1 MNPSPTPKP
10 WRLDC
15 PAFLRASKT
24 GQTKRLESDLYGR
37 ALNERFR
44 NHASPDMTFIWFRFG
59 FLKRSFSASAHP
71 LTIGINRLRL
81 KIEPVWRH
89 SIRMLSDWTPYP
101 LTRRKAFDGYAP
113 RREKKR

>member
-1 MNPSPTPKP
+1 MNPSPALKP

-37 ALNERFR
+37 ALNECSR
-44 NHASPDMTFIWFRFG
+44 NHAPPDTPFIGFRSG
-59 FLKRSFSASAHP
+59 FLERSFSASAHP

-81 KIEPVWRH
+81 KIEPVWWH

-101 LTRRKAFDGYAP
+101 LTQRKDFCGYSP
-113 RREKKR
+113 CREKKR